1 MKKMRTKIVK
11 RMVTLVLALAMAC
24 TTSVIGVLTAGAYET
39 TPEITIEPSPSG
51 TTLTPVTPAVV
62 TAGKEDVLTKRFVAY
77 QVFSGNVTATNDELD
92 NVDWGNALVIS
103 DDTDMN
109 AKYAAVKTLMNKLA
123 TTDWDGKS
131 DTSITIGDGGI
142 VTYSPAEGT
151 TDQAGRAFV
160 HIYLKIM
167 DAIKEA
173 KDNKDAIK
181 NAARTAAQE
190 VAQVLDGSYS
200 EDSISVANLFKD
212 AKGTAVTS
220 YMQKFAQAVK
230 DTVTA
235 NSGNYATTD
244 GETKKFRKYE
254 SAWETTQWKITGIP
268 AGYYFIDDTIALDA
282 DLKGDAV
289 SPYMLDVFKSVPV
302 TIKSDAPTLDKT
314 ITGVADLAGDGSSHV
329 SDTHM
334 SAAADIG
341 DTVTYQLVG
350 TLPKNLGTFYDSY
363 NYAFT
368 DTLSKGLTFVN
379 ADTTVDANDV
389 TVEIALNERHDAWIT
404 VTPAHNYYTV
414 TLSPDG
420 ATGSNILTVTFADL
434 IQYFKATGNGYGT
447 DRQANTE
454 YQSSNYDF
462 ANIKWENVQIR
473 VTYRAK
479 VNTDAVAGTAGNPNT
494 AYLTYSNDPNVESGG
509 KTSTTVEEQP
519 KVYTF
524 QLELNKIDDKK
535 TPLSGA
541 EFTMSKLVEGVRK
554 YAQFEA
560 QSDDSYIITGWV
572 TSASE
577 DKTTFT
583 TAGKNVVIKGL
594 DEGTYRL
601 EETAA
606 PAGYDKVDP
615 FEVKITA
622 GKTEAG
628 EYNGTIDPA
637 GASNIVTFPDNRYPD
652 GDAKLADGF
661 TDDFGAGKV
670 VLDVTDM
677 EASVLPHTGG
687 SGVYFYYIAGGV
699 LVAVALVLLVVSRR
713 RSKRSA

>member
-1 MKKMRTKIVK
+1 MRTKIVK
-11 RMVTLVLALAMAC
+11 RMVTLVLALVMVC
-24 TTSVIGVLTAGAYET
+24 TTSAIGVLTAGAYET
-39 TPEITIEPSPSG
+39 TPEITIVPSPSG

-62 TAGKEDVLTKRFVAY
+62 AADKAEALTKRFVAY
-77 QVFSGNVTATNDELD
+77 QVFSGSVTATNDELD

-123 TTDWDGKS
+123 TTDWDGNPG
-131 DTSITIGDGGI
+131 TSITIEGGK
-142 VTYSPAEGT
+142 VTYLPAEGT

-173 KDNKDAIK
+173 DGNTEKIK

-200 EDSISVANLFKD
+200 EDGIIVENLFKD
-212 AKGTAVTS
+212 AKRTAVTS

-235 NSGNYATTD
+235 NSGNYVTTD

-254 SAWETTQWKITGIP
+254 SAWESAQWKITGIP

-314 ITGVADLAGDGSSHV
+314 ITGVTDLAGDGSSHV

-350 TLPKNLGTFYDSY
+350 TLPRNLGTFYDSY

-389 TVEIALNERHDAWIT
+389 KVEIALNEGHNAWIT
-404 VTPAHNYYTV
+404 VTPAHNYYAV

-447 DRQANTE
+447 DRQANNE
-454 YQSSNYDF
+454 YKNESYNF

-473 VTYRAK
+473 VTYSAK

-541 EFTMSKLVEGVRK
+541 EFTMSKLAGEARK
-554 YAQFEA
+554 YAQFDKQE
-560 QSDDSYIITGWV
+560 DGSYVITGWV
-572 TSASE
+572 TSASG

-622 GKTEAG
+622 GMTEAG
-628 EYNGTIDPA
+628 EYNGTIDA
-637 GASNIVTFPDNRYPD
+637 ADASNIVTFPDNRYPD
-652 GDAKLADGF
+652 GDATLAAGF
-661 TDDFGAGKV
+661 IDDFGAGKV